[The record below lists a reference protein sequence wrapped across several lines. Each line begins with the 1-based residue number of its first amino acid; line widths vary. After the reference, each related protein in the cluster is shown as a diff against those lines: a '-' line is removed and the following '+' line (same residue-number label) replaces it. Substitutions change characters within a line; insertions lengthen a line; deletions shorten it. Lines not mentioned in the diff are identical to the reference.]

1 MIEKSTIEI
10 VARAFFDYPSRMFHL
25 RELARMTKLSLPSII
40 MATDKLAKE
49 KIITKTKGMVL
60 TTVAANRESTS
71 FVWRKRLYN
80 LELIYTSGI
89 VEYLTKKYN
98 YPQAII
104 LFGSFSRGEDTEKSD
119 VDIAVLGRN
128 EQSLALGKFEKVLKK
143 HVSLNHV
150 NLEKISPEFKANL
163 ANGIVL
169 EGSW

>member
-1 MIEKSTIEI
+1 MIKKTTTER
-10 VARAFFDYPSRMFHL
+10 VAELFFAYPSRRFHL

-49 KIITKTKGMVL
+49 RIITKTKGMVL

-80 LELIYTSGI
+80 LESIYTSGI
-89 VEYLTKKYN
+89 VDYIAKKYN
-98 YPQAII
+98 HPQAII
-104 LFGSFSRGEDTEKSD
+104 LFGSFSRGEDIEKSD

-128 EQSLALGKFEKVLKK
+128 EQPPALGKFEKVFKRHLSI
-143 HVSLNHV
+143 HHIS
-150 NLEKISPEFKANL
+150 LEKISVEFKANL